1 MSKRVS
7 KRSSRS
13 PKKLSVYN
21 KFVKAHIKKV
31 SAKSPKQAMKAVALL
46 WRKKHGSKKS
56 HKKSHKRSAKRSH
69 KRSHRRSHKR
79 SHRRSHKRS
88 HTVVRRCSDAR
99 VKACHRVGKVC
110 QIGKSGRQSCRLS
123 LTKA

>member
-13 PKKLSVYN
+13 PKKLSAFN

-31 SAKSPKQAMKAVALL
+31 AAKSPQHAMKAVALL

-56 HKKSHKRSAKRSH
+56 QKRSQKRSHKRSHKKSHKRSH
-69 KRSHRRSHKR
+69 KKSHRRSR
-79 SHRRSHKRS
+79 
-88 HTVVRRCSDAR
+88 TVVRRCSTSR
-99 VKACHRVGKVC
+99 VKACHRAGKVC
-110 QIGKSGRQSCRLS
+110 QLGKKSKRQSCRLS